1 MVNVLEKVDIKKAWL
16 KIENA
21 FIIRNERDHKK
32 AVKMLDDLIDVVGDD
47 QKHELFGFMEVL
59 GIIIENYESEDES
72 FNDVDGAAALKY
84 LMSEHGLQQKDMSEI
99 GSQGVVSETLSGKRK
114 LNVSQIKKLSKRFN
128 VSPAVFLK

>member
-1 MVNVLEKVDIKKAWL
+1 MVNVLEKVDTKKAWL
-16 KIENA
+16 KIEDA
-21 FIIRNERDHKK
+21 FIIRNERDHKQV
-32 AVKMLDDLIDVVGDD
+32 VKMLDDLIDIVGDN
-47 QKHELFGFMEVL
+47 QKHELFGLMEVL

-72 FNDVDGAAALKY
+72 FNDVDGADALKY
-84 LMSEHGLQQKDMSEI
+84 LMGEHGLQQKDMSEI